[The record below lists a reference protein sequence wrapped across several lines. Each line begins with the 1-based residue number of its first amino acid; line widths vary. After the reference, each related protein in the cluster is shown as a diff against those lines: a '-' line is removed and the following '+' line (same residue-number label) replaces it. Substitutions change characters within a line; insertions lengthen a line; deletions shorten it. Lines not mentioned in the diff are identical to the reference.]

1 MSIRPPA
8 VSGLFYPGDPVELEE
23 MVSHFLARVRP
34 SGPAPVALI
43 APHAGYV
50 YSGPVAAT
58 GYATLRRPIER
69 VILLG
74 PAHRYPLRGLAA
86 HSADTFLTP
95 LGPVPCD
102 TPALP
107 HVETLDVAHA
117 AEHSLEVHLPFLQVA
132 LGDFTLT
139 PLVVGD
145 AQTDEVAEVLEHL
158 WGGPETLVVISS
170 DLSHFHDYDT
180 AVRLDRATATAI
192 EELRPEAIGPHEACG
207 CRAIN
212 GLLRVA
218 RDKGLTVTTLD
229 LRNSGDTAG
238 PRKEVVGYGTF
249 AFNAA

>member
-1 MSIRPPA
+1 MSARPPA
-8 VSGLFYPGDPVELEE
+8 VSGLFYPGDPVELER
-23 MVSHFLARVRP
+23 MVSRYLAEARP
-34 SGPAPVALI
+34 NGSAPVALI
-43 APHAGYV
+43 APHAGYI

-58 GYATLRRPIER
+58 GYATVHGPIER

-95 LGPVPCD
+95 LGPIPVH
-102 TPALP
+102 TPRLP
-107 HVETLDVAHA
+107 HTSTLDAAHA
-117 AEHSLEVHLPFLQVA
+117 GEHSLEVHLPFLQVA

-145 AQTDEVAEVLEHL
+145 TRPEEVADVLEQL
-158 WGGPETLVVISS
+158 WGGAETLVVISS

-192 EELRPEAIGPHEACG
+192 EELRPEAVGPREACG
-207 CRAIN
+207 CRAIG
-212 GLLRVA
+212 GLLHLA
-218 RDKGLTVTTLD
+218 RKKGLEVTTLD

-238 PRKEVVGYGTF
+238 PRDEVVGYGTF
-249 AFNAA
+249 AFASD

>member
-1 MSIRPPA
+1 MSVRPPA
-8 VSGLFYPGDPVELEE
+8 VSGLFYPGDATELEE
-23 MVSHFLARVRP
+23 MVQRYLDGARP

-58 GYATLRRPIER
+58 GYAAVKGPIER

-86 HSADTFLTP
+86 HSADAFLTP
-95 LGPVPCD
+95 LGPIPVE
-102 TPALP
+102 TPVLP
-107 HVETLDVAHA
+107 HTKTIDAAHGD
-117 AEHSLEVHLPFLQVA
+117 EHSLEVHLPFLQVV

-145 AQTDEVAEVLEHL
+145 ARPDEVADVLDQL
-158 WGGPETLVVISS
+158 WGGPETLVVVSS

-180 AVRLDRATATAI
+180 AVSVDRATATAI
-192 EELRPEAIGPHEACG
+192 EEMRPEAIGPHEACG
-207 CRAIN
+207 CRAIG

-218 RDKGLTVTTLD
+218 PDKGLTVTTLD

-238 PRKEVVGYGTF
+238 PRNEVVGYGTF
-249 AFNAA
+249 AFAQS

>member
-1 MSIRPPA
+1 MSVRPPA
-8 VSGLFYPGDPVELEE
+8 VSGLFYPGDAVELEE
-23 MVSHFLARVRP
+23 TVRRYLAGARP
-34 SGPAPVALI
+34 NGPTPVALI

-58 GYATLRRPIER
+58 GYAAVRGAIER
-69 VILLG
+69 VVLLG

-86 HSADTFLTP
+86 HSADAFLTP
-95 LGPVPCD
+95 LGPIPVE
-102 TPALP
+102 TPSLP
-107 HVETLDVAHA
+107 HTKTLDAAHA
-117 AEHSLEVHLPFLQVA
+117 GEHSLEVHLPFLQVV

-145 AQTDEVAEVLEHL
+145 ARPNEVRDVLEHL
-158 WGGPETLVVISS
+158 WGGPETLLVISS

-207 CRAIN
+207 CRGIG
-212 GLLRVA
+212 GLLRIA
-218 RDKGLTVTTLD
+218 QEKRLQAETLD

-238 PRKEVVGYGTF
+238 PRNEVVGYGTF
-249 AFNAA
+249 AFS

>member
-1 MSIRPPA
+1 MSVRPPA

-23 MVSHFLARVRP
+23 MVSRYLAGVRP
-34 SGPAPVALI
+34 TGPTPAALI
-43 APHAGYV
+43 APHAGYI

-58 GYATLRRPIER
+58 GYATLRRPVER

-86 HSADTFLTP
+86 HGADAFLTP
-95 LGPVPCD
+95 LGHIPVD
-102 TPALP
+102 TPELP
-107 HVETLDVAHA
+107 HTRTLDAAHSG
-117 AEHSLEVHLPFLQVA
+117 EHSLEVQLPFLQVA
-132 LGDFTLT
+132 LGEFTLT

-145 AQTDEVAEVLEHL
+145 ARPDEVADVLEQL

-180 AVRLDRATATAI
+180 AVNLDRATATAI

-207 CRAIN
+207 CRAIG
-212 GLLRVA
+212 GLLDIA
-218 RDKGLTVTTLD
+218 RRKNLTVTTLD

-238 PRKEVVGYGTF
+238 PRNEVVGYGTF
-249 AFNAA
+249 AFTAA

>member
-1 MSIRPPA
+1 MSVRPPA
-8 VSGLFYPGDPVELEE
+8 VSGLFYPGDATELEE
-23 MVSHFLARVRP
+23 MVTRYLANARP
-34 SGPAPVALI
+34 SAPAPVALI

-58 GYATLRRPIER
+58 GYAAVKGLIER

-95 LGPVPCD
+95 LGPIPVE
-102 TPALP
+102 TPVLP
-107 HVETLDVAHA
+107 HTRTIDAAHA
-117 AEHSLEVHLPFLQVA
+117 DEHSLEVHLPFLQVV
-132 LGDFTLT
+132 LGDFILT

-145 AQTDEVAEVLEHL
+145 ARPEEVATVLEQM

-180 AVRLDRATATAI
+180 AVSLDRATATAI
-192 EELRPEAIGPHEACG
+192 EELRPEAVGPHEACG
-207 CRAIN
+207 CRAIG

-218 RDKGLTVTTLD
+218 RKKGLGVTTLD

-238 PRKEVVGYGTF
+238 PRNEVVGYGTF
-249 AFNAA
+249 AFAQS